1 MSGHKHS
8 STLLPEIR
16 RQLIRFRYLRRL
28 KSHFSSL
35 LDTISFTLYAL
46 LPTLSPQLT
55 SAYPVEETSGL
66 LQGISN
72 PSSSVASI
80 GATPD
85 TTPANSLLL
94 QGEQEVSVREE
105 EPSSASPPG
114 SGTSG
119 ISTSVSGPTSAVG
132 ESWASEFQNQSHERT
147 PDQDQSQDLPA
158 RESMEG
164 SEAFSLAHAEGDDG
178 VSVTSNRTHHACH
191 RISSETEFAA
201 LVLPLD
207 RADSSGVICRFSAD
221 LVATDRR
228 LLVLWLTDLGSL
240 AVSPTPAIAPTRATA
255 FHISKLA
262 GASGPT

>member
-1 MSGHKHS
+1 
-8 STLLPEIR
+8 
-16 RQLIRFRYLRRL
+16 
-28 KSHFSSL
+28 

-94 QGEQEVSVREE
+94 QGEQEVSIRED
-105 EPSSASPPG
+105 EPSSASPPV

-119 ISTSVSGPTSAVG
+119 ISTLVSGPTSAVG
-132 ESWASEFQNQSHERT
+132 ESWASEFQNQSQEQS
-147 PDQDQSQDLPA
+147 PDQNRNQDLPA
-158 RESMEG
+158 RESLEG

-178 VSVTSNRTHHACH
+178 VSVALYSTHHACH
-191 RISSETEFAA
+191 RTSPE
-201 LVLPLD
+201 
-207 RADSSGVICRFSAD
+207 
-221 LVATDRR
+221 
-228 LLVLWLTDLGSL
+228 TDLAAVVSL
-240 AVSPTPAIAPTRATA
+240 STGLI
-255 FHISKLA
+255 
-262 GASGPT
+262 G